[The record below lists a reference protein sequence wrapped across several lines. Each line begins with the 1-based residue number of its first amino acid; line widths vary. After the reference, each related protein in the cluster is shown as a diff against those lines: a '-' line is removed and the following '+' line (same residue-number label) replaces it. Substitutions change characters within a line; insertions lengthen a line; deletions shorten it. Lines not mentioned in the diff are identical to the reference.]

1 MDAIR
6 LSATV
11 GKNRQIIIQLPD
23 EIPEGQIDLELR
35 VLSPSSILAHSLNQE
50 DAQAR
55 LLSAGKLALY
65 SAVDLGI
72 PADTVPLTVE
82 ERMRIGK
89 LPPGVAPMEALVD
102 EDRGER

>member
-35 VLSPSSILAHSLNQE
+35 VLEPSPTLARSLNRE
-50 DAQAR
+50 DARAR
-55 LLSAGKLALY
+55 LLSAGKLAVY
-65 SAVDLGI
+65 SAADLGI
-72 PADTVPLTVE
+72 PGDAVPLTAE

-89 LPPGVAPMEALVD
+89 LPPGALPSEALVD